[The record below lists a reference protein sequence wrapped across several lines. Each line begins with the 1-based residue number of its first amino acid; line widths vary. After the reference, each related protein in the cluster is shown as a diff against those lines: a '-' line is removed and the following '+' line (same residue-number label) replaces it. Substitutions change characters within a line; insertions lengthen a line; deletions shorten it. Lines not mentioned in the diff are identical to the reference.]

1 VNYNNRKLVGAK
13 YFFAC
18 PETYYFQEQAKFYRK
33 CLLLAS
39 FSYASQTILASMN
52 KLIHKQKEEPITYI
66 RKQETVEN
74 LFSVPQVH

>member
-1 VNYNNRKLVGAK
+1 MNYNNRKLVGAK

-18 PETYYFQEQAKFYRK
+18 PETYYFQVQAKFYRK
-33 CLLLAS
+33 CLLSS

>member
-1 VNYNNRKLVGAK
+1 
-13 YFFAC
+13 
-18 PETYYFQEQAKFYRK
+18 
-33 CLLLAS
+33 
-39 FSYASQTILASMN
+39 MN